1 MEIKFYSPTDEQNI
15 TPVSWNYE
23 EVKAWVMQ
31 GLEKYRGLV
40 YTEDTIT
47 NAKKDR
53 ALLNKLAAAI
63 DDARKEKKA
72 QYLKPY
78 EEFEAQ
84 AKELTTL
91 IKEQAAAVDVQ
102 VKAFDDALKAKKQE
116 EILALYEQKV
126 GDLAEIVP
134 YDKLHNSKWLN
145 VSVSMKAIEDEL
157 DDKIRQIREGF
168 VILDRLNLDSDI
180 IAQAKAAYVTHFD
193 VSTALAVADQLKE
206 QREKLKRYE
215 EAKRAKEEEEAA
227 LRAAQT
233 APIER
238 EAYEG
243 INTTSAEEEAL
254 TIDFRVYATRS
265 QLAKLKAF
273 LIENGIKYG
282 KVPSSG
288 EVGN

>member
-1 MEIKFYSPTDEQNI
+1 MEIKFYSPTEEQTI

-84 AKELTTL
+84 AKELTAL
-91 IKEQAAAVDVQ
+91 IKEQAAAVDAQ
-102 VKAFDDALKAKKQE
+102 VKAFDDVRKAKKQE

-145 VSVSMKAIEDEL
+145 VTVSMKAIEDEL

-168 VILDRLNLDSDI
+168 VIIDRLNLDSDI

-233 APIER
+233 APVER

-243 INTTSAEEEAL
+243 INTTPAEEEAL

-282 KVPSSG
+282 KVPGSVT
-288 EVGN
+288 E